1 LRQLAS
7 GRDVKGMGMKVK
19 KTGDLKFIQEWNR
32 FLILNVIRREGP
44 ISRSEIAKLIDISP
58 TTVTTAVSEMIRE
71 GLVAEVGSGTSR
83 GGRKPIL
90 LKFVP
95 DSKFLIAVSIKNSSI
110 SVSRMN
116 LDAEI
121 KRKESYPTGGRKG
134 DDFIRFVISCIDG
147 FLSGEQN
154 FDRCLGIS
162 ISCPGIVDPQK
173 GSVRYNSKLDW
184 QDVPLVR
191 IIEDRFCMKT
201 WLDNDA
207 NAMALAE
214 KNFGAYKNSDH
225 LVHVTVGDGV
235 GAGIVANGELFCGHG
250 GGAGEFGHICIV
262 PDGAACE
269 CGNTGCLE
277 NYVAWPAV
285 RSRIVGKLANG
296 RPSLLRE
303 SGSGD
308 GSQIEIEDF
317 LIALEQEDVIA
328 TEVALEISAYLAK
341 GLVSLIN
348 LFNPQVVILGGD
360 LFSGNSILL
369 EQVTRLTRQSIMN
382 VFSEE
387 IIIVGSSFGRDQH
400 LVGAASVLL
409 NDQFRFSL
417 LA

>member
-1 LRQLAS
+1 
-7 GRDVKGMGMKVK
+7 MGMKVT

-32 FLILNVIRREGP
+32 FLILNIIRREGP
-44 ISRSEIAKLIDISP
+44 ISRSEIAKLINISP
-58 TTVTTAVSEMIRE
+58 TTVTTAVTEMIRE

-90 LKFVP
+90 LQFVP
-95 DSKFLIAVSIKNSSI
+95 DSKFLIAVSIKISSI
-110 SVSRMN
+110 SIARMN
-116 LDAEI
+116 LHAEI
-121 KRKESYPTGGRKG
+121 KRKESYSTGGRIGK
-134 DDFIRFVISCIDG
+134 DFIRFVISCIDG
-147 FLSGEQN
+147 FLSRES
-154 FDRCLGIS
+154 DLERCLGIS
-162 ISCPGIVDPQK
+162 ISCPGIIDQQK

-184 QDVPLVR
+184 KNVPLVH
-191 IIEDRFCMKT
+191 IVEERFGMKT

-235 GAGIVANGELFCGHG
+235 GAGVIANGQLFCGHG
-250 GGAGEFGHICIV
+250 GGAGEFGHICID
-262 PDGAACE
+262 PEGEPCE

-277 NYVAWPAV
+277 NYAAWTAA
-285 RSRIVGKLANG
+285 RRRIVEKLADG

-303 SGSGD
+303 KGGAD
-308 GSQIEIEDF
+308 GSRITIEDF
-317 LIALEQEDVIA
+317 LFALGQKDAIA

-348 LFNPQVVILGGD
+348 MFNPQVVILGGD
-360 LFSGNSILL
+360 LFSGNPTLL
-369 EQVTRLTRQSIMN
+369 EHVTRLTRRSIMN
-382 VFSEE
+382 VFSDE
-387 IIIVGSSFGRDQH
+387 IIIDGSSFGRDQH